1 MINLINKKLY
11 SGSNISMLGQS
22 NSGKPE
28 VENVSNIEESK
39 NSMDVKSIYDVKKSS
54 VYKEPNIVHTSW
66 FYINDLHGKM
76 TKMERIYNMAKEF
89 DAMSLTDNGSFFKE
103 TNDDKISKFK
113 VSSGDISIG
122 SNFNNNTVAA
132 RFLDWSGFLASALGN
147 HEMDVVDPN
156 NLAALTMNTGCKML
170 ALNVEV
176 KPESPLNGRFEK
188 SIIVEKDGEKYG
200 IMGIAPSDMFER
212 VKVNDSLNDIKV
224 QSVEE
229 TIKSVKAEV
238 DKLKSQGINKIIL
251 LSHSGQS
258 NDKRIIHEVDG
269 IDIIFGGHTHE
280 LIKGIE
286 EGKNLLYSKSGEP
299 VIMTQAGK
307 NGEYVGVLNVDF
319 DENGVIVK
327 AQNNI
332 MPTAPYNRPLPIK
345 DSVEKIIGKP
355 EIVGKVNK
363 AVPMPKN
370 ILIEDNPHGD
380 LIADAMRTEL
390 DADIA
395 ILNTANIRGCF
406 TPGMYVD
413 SRLLGDISP
422 FEDKMMLLNLSEKQ
436 IVDAIKV
443 GLETSFNNKAHKPGI
458 LLVSGMRYK
467 CNTKGELL
475 SLEYIDRENKS
486 HPIDVKN
493 PSPDK
498 KYTVAADDFFAT
510 GGDNYLPNNPNP
522 DFVLKTLDYDKN
534 KMACDYIKKLP
545 QPFNVEYDGRLE
557 IVDA

>member
-1 MINLINKKLY
+1 MINPIKNKLFFSSSIPMY
-11 SGSNISMLGQS
+11 GQ
-22 NSGKPE
+22 
-28 VENVSNIEESK
+28 VDSK
-39 NSMDVKSIYDVKKSS
+39 NSESNSISDNESKISQNVGSVYDMKKSS
-54 VYKEPNIVHTSW
+54 VYKDPNVIHTSW

-89 DAMSLTDNGSFFKE
+89 ENMQLMGDGSFFKDV
-103 TNDDKISKFK
+103 NKDDISKFK

-122 SNFNNNTVAA
+122 TNFNNNTVAA

-147 HEMDVVDPN
+147 HEMDVVEPN
-156 NLAALTMNTGCKML
+156 NLAALMTNTGCKML

-176 KPESPLNGRFEK
+176 KQGSPLNGRFEK
-188 SIIVEKDGEKYG
+188 SIVVEKNGEKYG

-224 QSVEE
+224 QNVED
-229 TIKSVKAEV
+229 TIKSIQAEV

-258 NDKRIIHEVDG
+258 NDKRIISEVDG

-299 VIMTQAGK
+299 VILTQAGK
-307 NGEYVGVLNVDF
+307 NGDNVGILNVDF
-319 DENGVIVK
+319 DKNGVIIK

-332 MPTAPYNRPLPIK
+332 IATAPYNRPLPIK

-355 EIVGKVNK
+355 EIVGKVNT

-370 ILIEDNPHGD
+370 ILIEDNPHGN

-406 TPGMYVD
+406 TSGSEVD

-510 GGDNYLPNNPNP
+510 GGDNYLPTNPNP

-545 QPFNVEYDGRLE
+545 QPFDVKYDGRLE
-557 IVDA
+557 IVEA

>member
-1 MINLINKKLY
+1 MINAPVISTKPIY
-11 SGSNISMLGQS
+11 TQTGSMVS
-22 NSGKPE
+22 NSSVQKEQSAAQPQTSQ
-28 VENVSNIEESK
+28 NVAPVYTTK
-39 NSMDVKSIYDVKKSS
+39 TTSI
-54 VYKEPNIVHTSW
+54 YKEPNVVHTSW

-89 DAMSLTDNGSFFKE
+89 DATSLKNNGSFFKE
-103 TNDDKISKFK
+103 TSDDKIAKFK

-122 SNFNNNTVAA
+122 TNYNNNTVAA
-132 RFLDWSGFLASALGN
+132 RFLDWSGFVASALGN

-156 NLAALTMNTGCKML
+156 NLAALLSNTGCRML
-170 ALNVEV
+170 ALNVET
-176 KPESPLNGRFEK
+176 KPDSPLNGRFAK
-188 SIIVEKDGEKYG
+188 SIVVEKDGEKYG

-224 QSVEE
+224 QSIED
-229 TIKSVKAEV
+229 TIKSIQSEV
-238 DKLKSQGINKIIL
+238 ENLKSQGINKIIL
-251 LSHSGQS
+251 LSHSGKS
-258 NDKRIIHEVDG
+258 NDKRIINEVDG
-269 IDIIFGGHTHE
+269 IDIIFGGHTHD

-286 EGKNLLYSKSGEP
+286 EGENLLYSKSGEP

-307 NGEYVGVLNVDF
+307 NGEYVGILNVDF
-319 DENGVIVK
+319 DQNGVIIK

-332 MPTAPYNRPLPIK
+332 IPTAPYNRPLPIK

-355 EIVGKVNK
+355 EIVGKVNT

-370 ILIEDNPHGD
+370 ILIEDNPHGN
-380 LIADAMRTEL
+380 LIADAMRAEL

-395 ILNTANIRGCF
+395 ILNTANIRGSF
-406 TPGMYVD
+406 TSGSEVD

-422 FEDKMMLLNLSEKQ
+422 FEDKMMLLSLSEKQ
-436 IVDAIKV
+436 IVDAIKF
-443 GLETSFNNKAHKPGI
+443 GLEKSFNNKAHKPGI
-458 LLVSGMRYK
+458 LLVSGMKYK

-486 HPIDVKN
+486 HPIDVNN

-510 GGDNYLPNNPNP
+510 GGDNYLPSNPHP

-545 QPFNVEYDGRLE
+545 QPFDVKYDGRLE
-557 IVDA
+557 IVEA

>member
-1 MINLINKKLY
+1 
-11 SGSNISMLGQS
+11 
-22 NSGKPE
+22 
-28 VENVSNIEESK
+28 
-39 NSMDVKSIYDVKKSS
+39 
-54 VYKEPNIVHTSW
+54 
-66 FYINDLHGKM
+66 
-76 TKMERIYNMAKEF
+76 
-89 DAMSLTDNGSFFKE
+89 
-103 TNDDKISKFK
+103 
-113 VSSGDISIG
+113 
-122 SNFNNNTVAA
+122 
-132 RFLDWSGFLASALGN
+132 
-147 HEMDVVDPN
+147 
-156 NLAALTMNTGCKML
+156 
-170 ALNVEV
+170 
-176 KPESPLNGRFEK
+176 
-188 SIIVEKDGEKYG
+188 
-200 IMGIAPSDMFER
+200 
-212 VKVNDSLNDIKV
+212 
-224 QSVEE
+224 
-229 TIKSVKAEV
+229 
-238 DKLKSQGINKIIL
+238 
-251 LSHSGQS
+251 
-258 NDKRIIHEVDG
+258 
-269 IDIIFGGHTHE
+269 
-280 LIKGIE
+280 
-286 EGKNLLYSKSGEP
+286 
-299 VIMTQAGK
+299 
-307 NGEYVGVLNVDF
+307 
-319 DENGVIVK
+319 
-327 AQNNI
+327 
-332 MPTAPYNRPLPIK
+332 
-345 DSVEKIIGKP
+345 
-355 EIVGKVNK
+355 
-363 AVPMPKN
+363 
-370 ILIEDNPHGD
+370 
-380 LIADAMRTEL
+380 MRTEL